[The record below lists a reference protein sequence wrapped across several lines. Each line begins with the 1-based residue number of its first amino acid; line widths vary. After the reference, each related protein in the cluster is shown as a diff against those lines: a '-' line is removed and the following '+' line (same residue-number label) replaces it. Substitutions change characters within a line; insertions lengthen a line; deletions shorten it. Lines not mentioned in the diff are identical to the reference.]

1 MHLLAD
7 FGPCLLQPVDG
18 TAVEGGG
25 DLQDTIVVVEAA
37 ADVGYSHPLLYGA
50 GSGAHICVGHDLRRH
65 QVTHLGGG
73 KAEEREKPKK
83 RDQ

>member
-18 TAVEGGG
+18 ASVEGGG

-37 ADVGYSHPLLYGA
+37 ANVSHSHPLLYGA
-50 GSGAHICVGHDLRRH
+50 GSGAYICVGHDLRRH

-73 KAEEREKPKK
+73 GKRERTESEER
-83 RDQ
+83 D